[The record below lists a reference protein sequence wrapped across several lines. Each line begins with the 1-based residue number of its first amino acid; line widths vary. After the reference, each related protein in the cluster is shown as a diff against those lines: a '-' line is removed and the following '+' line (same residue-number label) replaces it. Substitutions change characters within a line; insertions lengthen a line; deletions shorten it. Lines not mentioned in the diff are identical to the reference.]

1 MGARI
6 LERRKIELPGGTVVL
21 VEVKDSR
28 RLSLR
33 LRSDDTPV
41 LTVPAGC
48 SWNRAMTFASG
59 QEQWILDK
67 LRSRRERAQTLPPLT
82 PALARAFWLRLPSVF
97 ERWGKVMGLKPSAV
111 AVKDMSSRWGSC
123 HPVTRKISIS
133 FRLAQYPDECT
144 DYVVVHELAH
154 LRHANH
160 GPEFWALVER
170 YFPEHKK
177 CRAILRG
184 K

>member
-1 MGARI
+1 MLA
-6 LERRKIELPGGTVVL
+6 GGTEVL
-21 VEVKDSR
+21 VEVKDCR

-33 LRSDDTPV
+33 LRADGRPV

-48 SWNRAMTFASG
+48 AWSRAMAFLSD
-59 QEQWILDK
+59 QEQWIRDRL
-67 LRSRRERAQTLPPLT
+67 LVREERSRSLPPLT
-82 PALARAFWLRLPSVF
+82 PELARAFWFRLPSVF
-97 ERWGKVMGLKPSAV
+97 ERWEKEMGLRPSAV

-123 HPVTRKISIS
+123 HPVTKKISIS